1 MLIIARWP
9 RGVGRQFTN
18 QRTAGSNPS
27 VSFYFFLHFCQ
38 TLTENSQFRR
48 ICANKGLCLSLS
60 TNLRGTFGLGP
71 IHVAPRSSKE
81 NEAEN
86 GTFHYEKDGPD
97 WVRGSNPRLSK
108 SFLNL

>member
-1 MLIIARWP
+1 MLIIVGWLSRL
-9 RGVGRQFTN
+9 GRQFSE
-18 QRTAGSNPS
+18 QRTAGSNPG
-27 VSFYFFLHFCQ
+27 VSFYFFFHFCQ
-38 TLTENSQFRR
+38 TLRANSEFRR
-48 ICANKGLCLSLS
+48 TCANKGLCLSIG
-60 TNLRGTFGLGP
+60 TNFRATLGLGP

-81 NEAEN
+81 KEAEN